1 MRRTPSFWRPR
12 LVDFTI
18 AGWPSRASTHRRI
31 RSWSVVFFEEA
42 RVWRVSR
49 VADFAGRERLER
61 LATERVGREMVLLEL
76 LRWLLDIPPLRLELT
91 EFCDRVL
98 IDKKFRGAAAI
109 LNRGVRLPL

>member
-1 MRRTPSFWRPR
+1 
-12 LVDFTI
+12 
-18 AGWPSRASTHRRI
+18 
-31 RSWSVVFFEEA
+31 
-42 RVWRVSR
+42 
-49 VADFAGRERLER
+49 
-61 LATERVGREMVLLEL
+61 MVLLEL